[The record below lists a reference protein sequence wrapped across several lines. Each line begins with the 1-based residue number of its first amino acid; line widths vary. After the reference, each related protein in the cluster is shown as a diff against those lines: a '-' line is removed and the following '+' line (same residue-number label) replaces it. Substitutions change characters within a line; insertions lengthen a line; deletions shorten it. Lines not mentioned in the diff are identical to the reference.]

1 MDHDPAILAT
11 GLTKSFGSSTV
22 LDGIDLQVPRGSV
35 FALLGPNGAGKT
47 TIVRILSTLLR
58 PDAGRASVAG
68 FDVLRDRGEVRRRIS
83 LTGQSVAI
91 DELQTGE
98 ENLRMMARL
107 SGLNPRDSRRR
118 ATDLLAQ
125 FDLSDAGRRAVV
137 KYSGGM
143 RRRLDLAAG
152 LVGRPSVIF
161 LDEPTTG
168 LDLPSRQAM
177 WRILDEFVTTGVTVF
192 LTTQYLEEADQL
204 ADHIAVMNG
213 GSIVAQGSPATLTAQ
228 VADQRLD
235 ITLVDAVAL
244 DAAVGRLGDRVITVD
259 RVQLTI
265 GIGTDGSASHIRG
278 VLDEIDPD
286 GAAVASFVVH
296 QATLDDVFL
305 ALTGHVPAP
314 SGVTTTEQEP
324 AHV

>member
-107 SGLNPRDSRRR
+107 SGLNPRDPGVGPPICSRSSTCPMP
-118 ATDLLAQ
+118 ADAQ
-125 FDLSDAGRRAVV
+125 S
-137 KYSGGM
+137 
-143 RRRLDLAAG
+143 
-152 LVGRPSVIF
+152 
-161 LDEPTTG
+161 
-168 LDLPSRQAM
+168 
-177 WRILDEFVTTGVTVF
+177 
-192 LTTQYLEEADQL
+192 
-204 ADHIAVMNG
+204 
-213 GSIVAQGSPATLTAQ
+213 
-228 VADQRLD
+228 
-235 ITLVDAVAL
+235 
-244 DAAVGRLGDRVITVD
+244 
-259 RVQLTI
+259 
-265 GIGTDGSASHIRG
+265 
-278 VLDEIDPD
+278 
-286 GAAVASFVVH
+286 
-296 QATLDDVFL
+296 
-305 ALTGHVPAP
+305 
-314 SGVTTTEQEP
+314 
-324 AHV
+324 

>member
-91 DELQTGE
+91 DDLQTGE

-107 SGLNPRDSRRR
+107 AGLNPRDSRRR

-213 GSIVAQGSPATLTAQ
+213 GSIVAQGSPATLKAQ
-228 VADQRLD
+228 VADQRLE
-235 ITLVDAVAL
+235 ITLVDAAAL
-244 DAAVGRLGDRVITVD
+244 DAAADRLGARVITTD
-259 RVQLTI
+259 RVQLTV
-265 GIGTDGSASHIRG
+265 GVGTDGSGPHIRG
-278 VLDEIDPD
+278 VLDEIDP
-286 GAAVASFVVH
+286 GGVVVASFVVH

-305 ALTGHVPAP
+305 ALTGHVLAP
-314 SGVTTTEQEP
+314 SGATTAEQEP